1 MPTVI
6 SVRWLSSA
14 AASHCPWGRLTLETL
29 KANYKVK
36 AQIINEYKII
46 FLFFGRRF
54 KRKIQA
60 PVIFSLLCR
69 NVFALL
75 MGWKGQR

>member
-1 MPTVI
+1 MHSHF
-6 SVRWLSSA
+6 SVPWLSSV
-14 AASHCPWGRLTLETL
+14 AASHCTLGRLTLETL
-29 KANYKVK
+29 TANYKVK
-36 AQIINEYKII
+36 AQIINKHKII
-46 FLFFGRRF
+46 FSLFGRRF
-54 KRKIQA
+54 ERKIQA